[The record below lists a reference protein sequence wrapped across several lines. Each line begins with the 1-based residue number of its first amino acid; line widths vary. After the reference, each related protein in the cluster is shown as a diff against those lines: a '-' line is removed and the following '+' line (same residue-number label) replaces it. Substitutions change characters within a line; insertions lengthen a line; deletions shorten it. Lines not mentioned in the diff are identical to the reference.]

1 VGFEVGDFFF
11 ADGVVELAE
20 VAEAGEF
27 VEELGLHGGGGGF
40 GEFLGAFAG
49 DFLGATEHFGDDLVL
64 DGRLIEEALGA
75 ATDEGGV
82 VEFGLVGDVFEGVVD
97 DDADG
102 GGGEEAV
109 DVEGG
114 GGGAFGDV
122 NALDEEA
129 VGFGAAPDGEG
140 GVALFAAEEEIE
152 GAADEG
158 VVGGEEG
165 ELLTRQGAGAVEGDG
180 EAFFGQGGEGVGD
193 EFAAMEEVVAVGEFF
208 DMESEE
214 VEHLNEEGFEV
225 AVFVSGAEVVE
236 EFVDLGGRA
245 GAEFEEAVLTASE
258 TGLEFLVR
266 GGGFFDEGGEV
277 FFGEAVG
284 EDGDF
289 GGEGG
294 LNFGGAVDGG
304 FEGIEALVIPESE
317 GFGAGAGEVGNV
329 DVDGGGL
336 ADAVEAAD
344 ALLEEFDVAGE
355 VEEDEVV
362 GELEVA
368 AFAADFGADEEA
380 DAFGVGEGGGVAVAL
395 EKGQTFVEKFAVNV
409 DLLLDALADEGGQFG
424 AVADGED
431 FFGFAEVAQEAGE
444 PDGEGLEGVFG
455 REEFFVEGSEQEF
468 ALGEAGEDAAGVAE
482 HDAAGAEFV
491 DEVGDEGVASGVV
504 AGLEGFEVALNAF
517 GFFGEELFVG
527 GTEFAGVEDAVDGLG
542 DFLVVGGFLDEVGEV
557 GVAVGVEEAEAGEVA
572 VGAELLGSGG
582 KEEKALD
589 FGGEL
594 FDDLVFGAGLVGVPL
609 EVVGFVNDEE
619 IPAGFEDLG
628 GAGFGGG
635 EEGEAGEDELGIQEG
650 VDAFVVVFDGLAAVL
665 VKEAEEE
672 IEAAEEFDKPLMEEG
687 VGDKDEDAGGAAGE
701 LEAMEDEAGLDGFAE
716 ADFVCEQDA
725 GEEAAGDFTGD
736 GHLMRDQVNAAAE
749 EATGGGAT
757 EGAAAF
763 EGAEAEFEGAGVV
776 DLTGEEAVLRFA
788 ETDGV

>member
-1 VGFEVGDFFF
+1 MWRLFFGGGGAAPDEAEGVEAELGGFEGVFEGLLVGFEVGDFLF

-20 VAEAGEF
+20 VAEASEF

-49 DFLGATEHFGDDLVL
+49 DFLGATEHFGDDFVL

-114 GGGAFGDV
+114 GCGAFGDV

-129 VGFGAAPDGEG
+129 VGFGATPDGEG

-165 ELLTRQGAGAVEGDG
+165 ELLTRQGAGPVEGDG

-284 EDGDF
+284 KGGDF
-289 GGEGG
+289 GGESG
-294 LNFGGAVDGG
+294 LDFGGAVDGG
-304 FEGIEALVIPESE
+304 FEGVEALVIPESE

-368 AFAADFGADEEA
+368 AFAADFGANEEA
-380 DAFGVGEGGGVAVAL
+380 DALTNEEFGGFDLGRR
-395 EKGQTFVEKFAVNV
+395 VEV
-409 DLLLDALADEGGQFG
+409 DLSKVPWLLLPEMLKASEELY
-424 AVADGED
+424 
-431 FFGFAEVAQEAGE
+431 AEIQQAKLRSPA
-444 PDGEGLEGVFG
+444 PPRARRRG
-455 REEFFVEGSEQEF
+455 RRRGSEQETH
-468 ALGEAGEDAAGVAE
+468 GR
-482 HDAAGAEFV
+482 
-491 DEVGDEGVASGVV
+491 
-504 AGLEGFEVALNAF
+504 
-517 GFFGEELFVG
+517 
-527 GTEFAGVEDAVDGLG
+527 VERT
-542 DFLVVGGFLDEVGEV
+542 
-557 GVAVGVEEAEAGEVA
+557 
-572 VGAELLGSGG
+572 
-582 KEEKALD
+582 
-589 FGGEL
+589 
-594 FDDLVFGAGLVGVPL
+594 
-609 EVVGFVNDEE
+609 
-619 IPAGFEDLG
+619 IH
-628 GAGFGGG
+628 
-635 EEGEAGEDELGIQEG
+635 
-650 VDAFVVVFDGLAAVL
+650 
-665 VKEAEEE
+665 
-672 IEAAEEFDKPLMEEG
+672 
-687 VGDKDEDAGGAAGE
+687 
-701 LEAMEDEAGLDGFAE
+701 
-716 ADFVCEQDA
+716 
-725 GEEAAGDFTGD
+725 T
-736 GHLMRDQVNAAAE
+736 
-749 EATGGGAT
+749 
-757 EGAAAF
+757 
-763 EGAEAEFEGAGVV
+763 
-776 DLTGEEAVLRFA
+776 
-788 ETDGV
+788 